1 MCGICGIYAPN
12 HQQRIDEPLIT
23 RMRDTMSHRGPD
35 DAGLYIAPAKNL
47 GFGHRRLSIIDL
59 SENGRQPMP
68 NEDET
73 VWITYNGEVYNFLD
87 FKDSLERKG
96 HSFRSRTDTEVLV
109 HLYEDY
115 GEEMLHKL
123 RGMFAFG
130 IWDDQ
135 RKKLFVARD
144 RLGIK
149 PIYYA
154 FTNGAFV
161 FASEIKSI
169 LASGVV
175 QPEFSRESLYQY
187 LTFGYTLPPLT
198 MFKNI
203 YKLEPGHYLTLYS
216 NGRFEK
222 KQYWDIYSEVVDA
235 EYRSEEEHIEQVL
248 ETLRISVKIRLISDV
263 PVGVFLSGGV
273 DSSLVTALVAE
284 SKDVPLKTFT
294 LGFKDNESYNELVYA
309 RQVARLLNAES
320 HEILI
325 DATDVINFFPKF
337 FEYQEEPLGNPI
349 WIPMYF
355 VSQLARD
362 NGVKVVLSGDGGD
375 ELFAG
380 YNRWMSYL
388 KFYNRV
394 WKYYSK
400 TPQVLRGLNFALLK
414 PFVSDEIKYEAL
426 KRSAHAE
433 ELFWGGT
440 AFKERELAMFL
451 NEQTYDYLHKSR
463 PYTAIAALK
472 NAFDERHRSAD
483 YLEWMSYIALKTS
496 LLEDYLMR
504 LDKMGMA
511 ASIEGRVPLLDH
523 KFVALALSIPPELRY
538 KNYENKYL
546 LKKVAARLLP
556 RELIY
561 RKKMGFCAPLENWL
575 IGEMKDFFKESL
587 LFFQE
592 KENIFSKDGLSKL
605 IGSLQHQSFSLYG
618 FWGLLTL
625 SLWYK
630 RWMNKPTT

>member
-1 MCGICGIYAPN
+1 MCGICGIYTLN
-12 HQQRIDEPLIT
+12 HHQRIDEALVVT
-23 RMRDTMSHRGPD
+23 MRDTMRHRGPD
-35 DAGLYIAPAKNL
+35 DMGLYIAPGKDL

-59 SENGRQPMP
+59 SANGRQPMP

-73 VWITYNGEVYNFLD
+73 VWITYNGEVYNFLEL
-87 FKDSLERKG
+87 KDALEQKG
-96 HSFRSRTDTEVLV
+96 HRFRSRTDTEVLL
-109 HLYEDY
+109 HLYEEY
-115 GEEMLHKL
+115 GEEMVHRL

-130 IWDDQ
+130 IWDEQ

-154 FTNGAFV
+154 YANGAFV
-161 FASEIKSI
+161 FGSEIKSI
-169 LASGVV
+169 LASGIL
-175 QPEFSRESLYQY
+175 QPEFNREGLYQY
-187 LTFGYTLPPLT
+187 LTFGYTLPPVT
-198 MFKNI
+198 MFKGI
-203 YKLEPGHYLTLYS
+203 CKLEPGHYLSLDS
-216 NGRFEK
+216 KGKLEK
-222 KQYWDIYSEVVDA
+222 KQYWDIYSEVS
-235 EYRSEEEHIEQVL
+235 ETELRSEEEYIEEVL
-248 ETLRISVKIRLISDV
+248 ETLRTSVKIRLISDV

-294 LGFKDNESYNELVYA
+294 LGFKDNENYNELVYA
-309 RQVARLLNAES
+309 RQVAKLLNAES

-325 DATDVINFFPKF
+325 DATDVINFFPRF
-337 FEYQEEPLGNPI
+337 FDYQEEPLGNPI
-349 WIPMYF
+349 WIPIYF

-400 TPQVLRGLNFALLK
+400 TPRTLRSLNYAVLK
-414 PFVSDEIKYEAL
+414 PFVRDEIKCEAL
-426 KRSAHAE
+426 KRSAHGE

-440 AFKERELAMFL
+440 AFKERELEVFL
-451 NEQTYDYLHKSR
+451 NERTYTSLQQSH
-463 PYTAIAALK
+463 PYSEISALRNTFEAK
-472 NAFDERHRSAD
+472 HHSAD

-523 KFVALALSIPPELRY
+523 KFAALALSIPPTLKY

-546 LKKVAARLLP
+546 LKKVAATLVP

-561 RKKMGFCAPLENWL
+561 RKKMGFCAPLEEWL
-575 IGEMKDFFKESL
+575 IGKVRDLFKESL
-587 LFFQE
+587 LFLQE
-592 KENIFSKDGLSKL
+592 KEGIFSGDGLSKL
-605 IGSLQHQSFSLYG
+605 IGSLQHQSHSLYG

-630 RWMNKPTT
+630 RWMRG